1 MKYRK
6 KRKSQEAANLEK
18 LKSQFLADTALKGQ
32 QVVFKSSGEKMSEV
46 LEEFIEPYIESATT
60 PEAYQKLIALA
71 IIAWNAALLEET
83 ERQSL
88 IAQSAEAILATAG
101 EKWNKDLQDI
111 LAMFIERKQRYFAN
125 NRRYI
130 LNYHLS
136 ETKKGYHLAVIS
148 THQ

>member
-32 QVVFKSSGEKMSEV
+32 RVVFKSSGEKMSEV

-60 PEAYQKLIALA
+60 PEAYHKLIALA

-83 ERQSL
+83 ERQNL
-88 IAQSAEAILATAG
+88 ITQSTEAILAKAG
-101 EKWNKDLQDI
+101 EEWKKDLQDI

-136 ETKKGYHLAVIS
+136 ETEKGYHLAVIS

>member
-6 KRKSQEAANLEK
+6 KRQSQEAANLEK

-60 PEAYQKLIALA
+60 PEAYHKLITLA

-88 IAQSAEAILATAG
+88 ITQSTEAILATAG
-101 EKWNKDLQDI
+101 EEWKKDLQNI
-111 LAMFIERKQRYFAN
+111 LAMLIERKQRYFAN

-130 LNYHLS
+130 LDYHLS

>member
-6 KRKSQEAANLEK
+6 KRQSQEAANLEK

-60 PEAYQKLIALA
+60 PEAYHKLIALA

-83 ERQSL
+83 ERQNL
-88 IAQSAEAILATAG
+88 ITQSAEAILATAG
-101 EKWNKDLQDI
+101 EEWKKDLQDI

>member
-18 LKSQFLADTALKGQ
+18 LKSRFLADTALKGQ

-46 LEEFIEPYIESATT
+46 LEEFIEPYVESATT

-83 ERQSL
+83 ERQNL
-88 IAQSAEAILATAG
+88 ITRSIEAIRATAG
-101 EKWNKDLQDI
+101 KEWKKDLQDF
-111 LAMFIERKQRYFAN
+111 LATLIERKQRYFAN
-125 NRRYI
+125 NKRYI

>member
-1 MKYRK
+1 MKYRR
-6 KRKSQEAANLEK
+6 KRQSQEAANLEK

-46 LEEFIEPYIESATT
+46 LEEFIEPYVESATT

-83 ERQSL
+83 ERQNL
-88 IAQSAEAILATAG
+88 ITQSIEAIRTTAG
-101 EKWNKDLQDI
+101 EEWKKDLQDF
-111 LAMFIERKQRYFAN
+111 LAMLIERKQRYFAN
-125 NRRYI
+125 NKRYI

-148 THQ
+148 THE

>member
-1 MKYRK
+1 
-6 KRKSQEAANLEK
+6 
-18 LKSQFLADTALKGQ
+18 
-32 QVVFKSSGEKMSEV
+32 
-46 LEEFIEPYIESATT
+46 
-60 PEAYQKLIALA
+60 LA

-88 IAQSAEAILATAG
+88 ITQSTEAILATAG
-101 EKWNKDLQDI
+101 EKWKKDLQDI
-111 LAMFIERKQRYFAN
+111 VAMFIERKQRYFAN

-136 ETKKGYHLAVIS
+136 ETKPGYHLAVIS